1 MIAVAPA
8 QWATEDSVPVDLDAA
23 VREGFVGARIRVV
36 DARAAVEERGQGCSA
51 DEACVEAAAREA
63 GAEKLLRT
71 KLATL
76 GGTVLVRMGV
86 VDVATGTRAEERQEV
101 VNAATPD
108 RVRAAIASLAKQI
121 AKPYVPPPP
130 PPPPRVVHEQARW
143 YQQWWVWTLV
153 GAAVVGTGIG
163 VGVAATAGD
172 PGPDVVVTPP

>member
-1 MIAVAPA
+1 MIP
-8 QWATEDSVPVDLDAA
+8 
-23 VREGFVGARIRVV
+23 
-36 DARAAVEERGQGCSA
+36 ARAGSKGVPGKNTALVAGKPLI
-51 DEACVEAAAREA
+51 VWTIEAALGAGCLDRILVSTDGEEIAAIAREA